1 MLFSWMREL
10 IMYMLLSSI
19 ATNMSPGKDYK
30 KYISFF
36 SGLVVIL
43 ILAEPARF
51 LLGAV
56 NGNLN
61 IFTGTI
67 DEYLMYNY
75 ELNNVGSIYDYYDM
89 SLEESI
95 KHFLA
100 DRGNEVEKISVIT
113 DDNDIVID
121 LHIYLKEKESVAA
134 IEEIKKSIE
143 EVYNIDSDSIY
154 VIRR

>member
-1 MLFSWMREL
+1 MLFSWMKEL
-10 IMYMLLSSI
+10 ILYMLLSSI
-19 ATNMSPGKDYK
+19 VTNMSPGKDYK

-61 IFTGTI
+61 IFTGTV

-75 ELNNVGSIYDYYDM
+75 ELSNVGSIYDYYDM

-95 KHFLA
+95 KHFLT

-113 DDNDIVID
+113 DDKDQIID
-121 LHIYLKEKESVAA
+121 LHIYLKEKRREAS
-134 IEEIKKSIE
+134 IEEIKKSVE